1 MAQKLNQPLST
12 LQNIILASAIKLG
25 LMPWLT
31 WLVRTYIQVQPQN
44 SSHPNAIKTISENST
59 DTDEVQDYTVGSTW
73 YAWFDDNI
81 NDFYT
86 ADPAEADQP
95 LDPTDL
101 VTTLIANQVTLWH
114 HPEFAPWLVALT
126 EPAFY
131 QWPAEISCETEL
143 TTPQQVRSPETQ
155 RQLTQALSSLPA
167 ELIHDIHIQ
176 ELALM
181 YLGTSYNVL
190 EQLAQTPL
198 AQKTRKERERHH
210 QELYA
215 KSVGNIPN
223 RN

>member
-12 LQNIILASAIKLG
+12 LRNIALAGFIKLG

-31 WLVRTYIQVQPQN
+31 WLIRAYIQVQTQN
-44 SSHPNAIKTISENST
+44 LSHPKTTNTISDNST
-59 DTDEVQDYTVGSTW
+59 ATDEVKDYTIGSTW
-73 YAWFDDNI
+73 YAWFNDNI

-86 ADPAEADQP
+86 ADPAEADHP

-101 VTTLIANQVTLWH
+101 VNTLIANQVTLWH
-114 HPEFAPWLVALT
+114 HPEFGPWLVALT

-131 QWPAEISCETEL
+131 QWPAEISCEAEL
-143 TTPQQVRSPETQ
+143 TTPQQVSSPETQ
-155 RQLTQALSSLPA
+155 KKLAQALSSLPP
-167 ELIHDIHIQ
+167 ELIHNIHIQ

-181 YLGTSYNVL
+181 YLGAGYDVL

-198 AQKTRKERERHH
+198 AQKTKKERERRH

-215 KSVGNIPN
+215 KSLGNIPN